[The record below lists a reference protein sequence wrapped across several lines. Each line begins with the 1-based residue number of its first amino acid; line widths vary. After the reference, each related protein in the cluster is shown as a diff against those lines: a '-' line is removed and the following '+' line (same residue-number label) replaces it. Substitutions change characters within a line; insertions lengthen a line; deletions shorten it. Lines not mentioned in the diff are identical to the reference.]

1 MDLLRLIWILV
12 IALLNE
18 LTIGLKINFLS
29 FINHLDF
36 EDELEWKL
44 DEFGDFFDKNFM
56 LAPPTCLCLA
66 FQCGKPNTELKY

>member
-1 MDLLRLIWILV
+1 VDLLRLIWILV

-18 LTIGLKINFLS
+18 LTIGLKMIYLS
-29 FINHLDF
+29 FINHLDC
-36 EDELEWKL
+36 ENELGKF
-44 DEFGDFFDKNFM
+44 DEFGDFGDKNFM